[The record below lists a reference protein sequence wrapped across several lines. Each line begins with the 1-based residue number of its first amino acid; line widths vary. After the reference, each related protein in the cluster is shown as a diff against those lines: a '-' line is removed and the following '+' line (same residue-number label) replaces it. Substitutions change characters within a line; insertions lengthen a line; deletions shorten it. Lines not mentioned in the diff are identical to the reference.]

1 MWINMRKSHRYVEK
15 QLMKD
20 RDGRKRK
27 QTVKISMIYGKIGSR
42 KIEKTEMESKPED
55 NMQEICG

>member
-20 RDGRKRK
+20 REGRKRK
-27 QTVKISMIYGKIGSR
+27 QTGKIRMIYGKIGSR

>member
-1 MWINMRKSHRYVEK
+1 
-15 QLMKD
+15 
-20 RDGRKRK
+20 
-27 QTVKISMIYGKIGSR
+27 MIYGKIGSR